1 MNRRFLNLTTRL
13 NDLTELGDD
22 AETEDGF
29 EIAQAMGIAL
39 LGLVVTA
46 GFATALEAV
55 GVDVISG
62 IRTQLGL

>member
-1 MNRRFLNLTTRL
+1 MNRYFIKLTNRL
-13 NDLTELGDD
+13 TQLDD
-22 AETEDGF
+22 DVETEDGF

>member
-1 MNRRFLNLTTRL
+1 MNRRFINLTTRL
-13 NDLTELGDD
+13 NDLTDLGDD

>member
-1 MNRRFLNLTTRL
+1 MNRLLVNLA
-13 NDLTELGDD
+13 NQLTERCTSDE